1 MTRVATHGAVRR
13 LLRAWWPAPGL
24 SVLLLLAWLMLNQSV
39 SLGHMLLG
47 ALLALALPHF
57 THWRGAGCH
66 ADTTAPAPR
75 RKRRVWRLALRL
87 VAVLLLDIVR
97 ANLEVARRVLG
108 PEAAL
113 KPRFV
118 WVPLALRSPQ
128 GVVLLAGIVTLTPG
142 TVSSQISADRQHLLV
157 HALHCPDEA
166 ALVADIKARYEA
178 PLLEMLG

>member
-57 THWRGAGCH
+57 THRRGAGCQ

-75 RKRRVWRLALRL
+75 RR
-87 VAVLLLDIVR
+87 I
-97 ANLEVARRVLG
+97 
-108 PEAAL
+108 
-113 KPRFV
+113 
-118 WVPLALRSPQ
+118 
-128 GVVLLAGIVTLTPG
+128 
-142 TVSSQISADRQHLLV
+142 
-157 HALHCPDEA
+157 
-166 ALVADIKARYEA
+166 ALVARASTARGEEFEA
-178 PLLEMLG
+178 LAAIAATLGREPRRRRPR